1 MTITEV
7 CNLLRANDNFE
18 ILTHASPDGD
28 TLGCGHAL
36 CLALQQIGK
45 NARVICESV
54 PEKFAYLKKGIKQ
67 QEFIGEYIVSTDIAA
82 DSLLGE
88 HGKKYEG
95 KIDLCIDHHK
105 SNSVSAKNKYVDPD
119 SAAACEIIYEVVKG
133 LGAEISTDIAN
144 CLYTGTATDTGCFKF
159 SNTTAKTHR
168 IAADLIEAGC
178 DFNGINK
185 AMFDTKTKARMAL
198 EHALYDT
205 MEYFSGGKGAVIC
218 VSLEM
223 MKKLNIT
230 SDDIEGVEAIPRA
243 IEGVEMGITVKEKE
257 GGFCKISVRTNG
269 ELDASHFCAEFGGGG
284 HFAAAGCSIDGD
296 CQKVKKTIIKAAE
309 EFI

>member
-1 MTITEV
+1 
-7 CNLLRANDNFE
+7 
-18 ILTHASPDGD
+18 
-28 TLGCGHAL
+28 
-36 CLALQQIGK
+36 
-45 NARVICESV
+45 
-54 PEKFAYLKKGIKQ
+54 
-67 QEFIGEYIVSTDIAA
+67 
-82 DSLLGE
+82 
-88 HGKKYEG
+88 
-95 KIDLCIDHHK
+95 
-105 SNSVSAKNKYVDPD
+105 
-119 SAAACEIIYEVVKG
+119 
-133 LGAEISTDIAN
+133 
-144 CLYTGTATDTGCFKF
+144 
-159 SNTTAKTHR
+159 
-168 IAADLIEAGC
+168 
-178 DFNGINK
+178 
-185 AMFDTKTKARMAL
+185 MAL

-269 ELDASHFCAEFGGGG
+269 ELDASRFCAEFGGGG
-284 HFAAAGCSIDGD
+284 HSAAAGCSIDGD